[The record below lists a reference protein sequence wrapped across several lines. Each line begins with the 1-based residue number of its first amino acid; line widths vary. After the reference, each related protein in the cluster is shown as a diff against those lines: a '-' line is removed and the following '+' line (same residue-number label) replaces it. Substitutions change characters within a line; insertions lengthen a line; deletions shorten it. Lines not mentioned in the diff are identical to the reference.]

1 MRFES
6 HIPEVKWTTPNMI
19 ATKVKISV
27 AYTHSI
33 GILYACLWIRIVH
46 HGWWW
51 WWKFA
56 DLAISDN
63 WLGSILSSILCVLC
77 CFFFSVNVTETPASV
92 VISIAHQCDVR
103 ARAHTTDIHILEE
116 KSGSA
121 AYMIC
126 RQYVE
131 EIVTHLVS
139 VFCFLHHRTIKKH
152 TQRYLTIL
160 LFPVCLCRFVIFP
173 RNTHNHTDRHYSQ

>member
-1 MRFES
+1 MDYAEYDCNES
-6 HIPEVKWTTPNMI
+6 ENFGRIHTFHRHIICMLMNQNRSSWVVMMMKIRRLGDKWQL
-19 ATKVKISV
+19 A
-27 AYTHSI
+27 
-33 GILYACLWIRIVH
+33 RIYFIFNIVCIM
-46 HGWWW
+46 
-51 WWKFA
+51 
-56 DLAISDN
+56 L
-63 WLGSILSSILCVLC
+63 
-77 CFFFSVNVTETPASV
+77 FFFSVNVTETPASV